1 MVEEIRRWGGHAC
14 RKGPAAAGIQEEIN
28 PMTEEGLA
36 MKYQDW
42 KKCSARR
49 KALWPGD
56 MKAYLQRQHKMTIS
70 IDAELAEWLVEN
82 VVGRSSY
89 TCDLEETIVTAL
101 RIARRDASTSRR

>member
-1 MVEEIRRWGGHAC
+1 
-14 RKGPAAAGIQEEIN
+14 
-28 PMTEEGLA
+28 